1 MFKKTLIASAL
12 AISTLAAFAQAPA
25 GPATASPKVTPAEA
39 VKPAADPQMTK
50 HEVKK
55 IKHVR
60 SRAARAK
67 KKMQVSAKPASPD
80 VPAKP

>member
-25 GPATASPKVTPAEA
+25 NSATASPKATPAQTAKPSADAPATQHA
-39 VKPAADPQMTK
+39 VKK
-50 HEVKK
+50 VKR
-55 IKHVR
+55 VR
-60 SRAARAK
+60 SRVIRANK
-67 KKMQVSAKPASPD
+67 TVP